1 MSIKISCES
10 TINVPEAYREKYDI
24 TVLPMHIVY
33 NEESFDDNV
42 NINPETVIRRFEET
56 GDIPSSS
63 ACSIGEYDELFK
75 KLCADGNEVI
85 HFSMSSDMSST
96 YRNACIAAENFDN
109 VYVIDTKNFA
119 SGAGLAVIKCAELR
133 EKGFSAKEIVRVAK
147 ELVGKIRS
155 GFILESLSFLA
166 KGGRCPAVVAFG
178 ANILGIKPT
187 IFVENGKMSVGKKFR
202 GKFDSCIIKYVDDL
216 LENCN
221 KPDLSRVCVEY
232 SYGITE
238 QQIETVKREIK
249 KYYKFDEILVAETNT
264 TIVTHCG
271 KNTIAVMFLDA

>member
-133 EKGFSAKEIVRVAK
+133 EKGFSVKEIVRVAK